1 MKVKA
6 IKLGFFDG
14 CKKRPGDV
22 FEIADEKQFSKFW
35 MKKVDE
41 SLPVGKNVDP
51 EPEVE
56 APKKGLFNKSKK
68 EKKAPQSEDDG
79 VI

>member
-6 IKLGFFDG
+6 IKLGFYDDS
-14 CKKRPGDV
+14 KKKPGDV
-22 FEIADEKQFSKFW
+22 FEIASEKEFSKHW
-35 MKKVDE
+35 MAKVDE

-51 EPEVE
+51 ESEVE
-56 APKKGLFNKSKK
+56 QSKKGLFNKSKK
-68 EKKAPQSEDDG
+68 EKKAPQSNDEE